1 MLNRPRKFLQRR
13 HSDSQHQLNSQH
25 IPVIEPAKEVAGSR
39 HAWWLKFGKID
50 RREGAIL
57 GVSAE
62 ISQITDAPGLDC
74 VVNLFLF
81 LVE

>member
-1 MLNRPRKFLQRR
+1 LTGGKM
-13 HSDSQHQLNSQH
+13 QLLS
-25 IPVIEPAKEVAGSR
+25 VT
-39 HAWWLKFGKID
+39 
-50 RREGAIL
+50 
-57 GVSAE
+57 AE

>member
-1 MLNRPRKFLQRR
+1 LLA
-13 HSDSQHQLNSQH
+13 
-25 IPVIEPAKEVAGSR
+25 AKEAAGSR
-39 HAWWLKFGKID
+39 PAWWLIVVGLTGG
-50 RREGAIL
+50 EGAIL

-62 ISQITDAPGLDC
+62 ISQITDAPGPDC

>member
-1 MLNRPRKFLQRR
+1 MSGVHFY
-13 HSDSQHQLNSQH
+13 
-25 IPVIEPAKEVAGSR
+25 
-39 HAWWLKFGKID
+39 AWWLEFGGID

-62 ISQITDAPGLDC
+62 TSQISDAPGLDC

>member
-1 MLNRPRKFLQRR
+1 LL
-13 HSDSQHQLNSQH
+13 
-25 IPVIEPAKEVAGSR
+25 PAKVAAGSR
-39 HAWWLKFGKID
+39 HAWWLEFGRID

-62 ISQITDAPGLDC
+62 ISQISGVPGLAGFA
-74 VVNLFLF
+74 NLFLF